1 MTNRGGGDNGNER
14 GVFPPAQPARA
25 EKESFELSRTFGTY
39 LKKHTEALVKDVGIE
54 AAASLCGKSKATL
67 GRYYS
72 DDPDHSERFMPIDVV
87 AALEGAARFPHVTA
101 ALADLRGITLS
112 HDQERRN
119 AAPGG
124 VNSDVVALSQRFAML
139 MGEYHQSIE
148 DGKITINEAKRLL
161 TETLAIQRVLI
172 DMKLH
177 LEVEAH

>member
-1 MTNRGGGDNGNER
+1 VTGKTDN
-14 GVFPPAQPARA
+14 
-25 EKESFELSRTFGTY
+25 Y

-72 DDPDHSERFMPIDVV
+72 TDEDHADRFMPIDVV

-112 HDQERRN
+112 HDEGRRN
-119 AAPGG
+119 ARAGG
-124 VNSDVVALSQRFAML
+124 VNSDVVTLSQRFAML
-139 MGEYHQSIE
+139 MAEYNQSIQ
-148 DGKITINEAKRLL
+148 DGRISINEAKRLL
-161 TETLAIQRVLI
+161 TETLAIQKVLI

-177 LEVEAH
+177 LQDEAH